1 MLLCELQT
9 NGRVCLEKYVFFYFQ
24 ICCMLSIK
32 LLCASSLT
40 IMQLDHSLYSCVRC
54 DHTVVFKHTTVVLP
68 SPDSSCTLAPH
79 TIIHATVK
87 LLNCEKHKTLASKQF
102 LKNNQMPMFPAL
114 FSLKKKKHVGL
125 LDKNTRKSRK
135 LLFSLQQSYVCNQ
148 CQVYAMMFY

>member
-68 SPDSSCTLAPH
+68 SPDGSCTLAPH
-79 TIIHATVK
+79 TIIHATIK

-114 FSLKKKKHVGL
+114 FSLKKKKNML
-125 LDKNTRKSRK
+125 AFWIRTQESQENYC
-135 LLFSLQQSYVCNQ
+135 SLCNR
-148 CQVYAMMFY
+148 AMLVTNVRYML